1 MQCGKPVSQEQYLFE
16 KFLNLCTGEIEV
28 FPQYEF
34 ADDVDKL
41 RVMSGVRQ
49 FPMRVKC
56 ATLGWHTM
64 NAGVAG
70 VSVSTTE

>member
-1 MQCGKPVSQEQYLFE
+1 MFD
-16 KFLNLCTGEIEV
+16 KFHKLCTGDIEE
-28 FPQYEF
+28 FPQDEF

-64 NAGVAG
+64 NAA
-70 VSVSTTE
+70 VSGDSETTTE